1 MRNLK
6 IGAAETTSR
15 EDGRGCQ
22 WQAEP
27 PNEWQDYSFEYS
39 EVDDSA
45 FQGNHRGMRS
55 IIGTEF
61 GENILNAAFD
71 RIFRDGKLGGDL
83 LIRISSR
90 YQSKYF
96 NLSGRRRVLPSVF
109 GERIGGVSGEGPF
122 ARMNCPDRGEQFL
135 SVCGGAGSKCWKFEE
150 LEIRSVIPCVDRAG
164 R

>member
-1 MRNLK
+1 MVEVAK
-6 IGAAETTSR
+6 
-15 EDGRGCQ
+15 

-55 IIGTEF
+55 IMDSGF
-61 GENILNAAFD
+61 GGNILNAAFD
-71 RIFRDGKLGGDL
+71 RIFRNGKLGGDL

-96 NLSGRRRVLPSVF
+96 NLSGREHVLPSVF
-109 GERIGGVSGEGPF
+109 GERIGGFSGEGPF
-122 ARMNCPDRGEQFL
+122 AGVNCPDRAQRFL
-135 SVCGGAGSKCWKFEE
+135 LACAAAS
-150 LEIRSVIPCVDRAG
+150 
-164 R
+164 

>member
-1 MRNLK
+1 MVEVAK
-6 IGAAETTSR
+6 
-15 EDGRGCQ
+15 
-22 WQAEP
+22 WQTEP

-55 IIGTEF
+55 IMGTEF

-96 NLSGRRRVLPSVF
+96 NLSGRQRVLQ
-109 GERIGGVSGEGPF
+109 GVRRAHRKFQRRGSFCRHELPGSCPAVPLACAAARAPNSGS
-122 ARMNCPDRGEQFL
+122 L
-135 SVCGGAGSKCWKFEE
+135 K
-150 LEIRSVIPCVDRAG
+150 I
-164 R
+164 